1 MRRVSSESRLP
12 AEQTSSTSIDLDW
25 LIPFIGAFEKHH
37 PPPDE
42 KTHTNTHSN
51 RPQQG
56 HFPPTVKNCAK
67 QTEEHA
73 GGTRH
78 FWELRAEVETVD
90 SLAALK
96 EQPGSFGEEKNTSKS
111 GRKWGF
117 YSRRGLTHHAHRH
130 NHSSITSRPFT

>member
-73 GGTRH
+73 GGLAISGNFEPR
-78 FWELRAEVETVD
+78 LRLSTLLQLSRKNQEGLGRRRTLRNQERNGDFIQEEV
-90 SLAALK
+90 
-96 EQPGSFGEEKNTSKS
+96 
-111 GRKWGF
+111 
-117 YSRRGLTHHAHRH
+117 
-130 NHSSITSRPFT
+130 